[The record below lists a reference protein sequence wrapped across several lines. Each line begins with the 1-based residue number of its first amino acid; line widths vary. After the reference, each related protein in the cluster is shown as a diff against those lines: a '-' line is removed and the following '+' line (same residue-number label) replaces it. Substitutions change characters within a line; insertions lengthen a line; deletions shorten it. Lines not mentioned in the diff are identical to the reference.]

1 MTSKGRFQ
9 VIGDEFRSDPCAL
22 PHVCTPQR
30 LGTDIANRIVYK
42 ELQRMREDPER
53 FSGKT
58 PYAVWDK
65 LLWSAHSGEFDEEM
79 GIDNEELRTD
89 VEAGIHSADYQSR
102 RLAISRGMNE
112 ITDDP
117 VTLNN
122 ITASLAEF
130 ADGSRFLH
138 EGPDEDLH
146 IYYSEAT
153 LEVDHLR
160 PHLQRHGI
168 PESRLRVIL
177 DFEKAA
183 LRAAHKR
190 TTPYTKFIP
199 RVGKDPA
206 VANWWNIFKGIPFLP
221 TRLRR
226 EVTAFT
232 TPPVPREHPA
242 YKCCA
247 DFLAY
252 LHETWLTGPF
262 KDLWCK
268 FGIYVL
274 RTTNTAEAYHRKLK
288 EVFKCA
294 HPPLA
299 TLIKALRR
307 LDLQSRCKLLHK
319 EKNPNAEKQL
329 RAQDRRRREN
339 VEQCMRRF
347 NGRYQTRGATNAE
360 IERYC
365 KKMSRFISNKAI

>member
-9 VIGDEFRSDPCAL
+9 VSKYGKRTVLNYRIPGTLTGYTFTHIRKNKSHDVYVCQACKKNRWNPIKVIGDEFRSDPCAL
-22 PHVCTPQR
+22 PHVCTPQE
-30 LGTDIANRIVYK
+30 L

-102 RLAISRGMNE
+102 RLAISRRMNE

-153 LEVDHLR
+153 LEHT
-160 PHLQRHGI
+160 
-168 PESRLRVIL
+168 
-177 DFEKAA
+177 FT
-183 LRAAHKR
+183 KR
-190 TTPYTKFIP
+190 
-199 RVGKDPA
+199 G
-206 VANWWNIFKGIPFLP
+206 LP
-221 TRLRR
+221 
-226 EVTAFT
+226 
-232 TPPVPREHPA
+232 
-242 YKCCA
+242 
-247 DFLAY
+247 
-252 LHETWLTGPF
+252 GPF

-347 NGRYQTRGATNAE
+347 NGRYHTRGATNAE